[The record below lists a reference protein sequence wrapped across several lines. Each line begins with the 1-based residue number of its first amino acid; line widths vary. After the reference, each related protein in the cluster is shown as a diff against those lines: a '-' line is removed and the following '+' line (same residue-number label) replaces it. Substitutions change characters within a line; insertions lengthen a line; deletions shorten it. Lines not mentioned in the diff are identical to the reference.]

1 MKKSFS
7 TFLGVLFLA
16 FINCL
21 SVYSQEEK
29 WTAQMK
35 LRLERMA
42 DSLTVNLMPW
52 KVPERIFMLRIM
64 APVEMARQ

>member
-1 MKKSFS
+1 MKNSFS

-42 DSLTVNLMPW
+42 DSLTVNLKP
-52 KVPERIFMLRIM
+52 
-64 APVEMARQ
+64 